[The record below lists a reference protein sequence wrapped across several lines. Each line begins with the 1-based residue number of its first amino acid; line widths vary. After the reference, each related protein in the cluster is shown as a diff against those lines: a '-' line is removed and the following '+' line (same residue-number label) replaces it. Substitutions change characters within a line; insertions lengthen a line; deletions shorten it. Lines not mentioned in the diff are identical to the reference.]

1 MKHFIL
7 KKVVIIMDDLT
18 TTMRVGIIGM
28 GNMGSKYAQLIA
40 KGEIAGM
47 ELSAI
52 TRVVDERWDKIKE
65 YVSDKLQ
72 RFNSGNDMFDA
83 IDEGTLKLDTVIIVT
98 PHYSHETFA
107 IKALER
113 GINVLCDKPA
123 GVYSKQ
129 ARNMM
134 EAYNTAKSR
143 KPDLLYGYI
152 FHQRT
157 YPVYMKIKEI
167 VDSRIYGNM
176 KRVNWIVSDWY
187 RSNAYYQSGSWRAT
201 WQYDGGGT
209 LLNQC
214 PHNLD
219 LLTWICG
226 VPESVMGFC
235 KEGKYHPIEVE
246 DEVTAYLEWNNGVDG
261 VFIASTGEAPGVNR
275 LEISLDNALLVCEE
289 GKLKAAVL
297 DKPEIEY
304 RNASADDLFA
314 KPSYEWHD
322 IEVGESDNAYKIV
335 LEKFARGEMVAKGE
349 EAINSLYLSNAVY
362 LSSWIGRKVSLPI
375 LDTEYEKQF
384 ESAFESG
391 LEKKIEK
398 KLSKQAEKSGDL
410 RVIRLVLGACS
421 TNCYIVY
428 NNKTKKCFVL
438 DPADEADKIIEAIES
453 NKLKPQYIIVTH
465 GHTDHILALKD
476 LTDKYDIPVMIG
488 NGDAWRLLDE
498 RLINERPYVK
508 EPYKPV
514 RASVLLNE
522 GDEIWLDDI
531 QFKVIEIPGHTAGS
545 IALVGDRAIF
555 TGDTLMAGRTGKTS
569 LLGGDEIAMRESIDK
584 LKAYPEDYVIYP
596 GHRDITTLW
605 ESSL

>member
-1 MKHFIL
+1 MQ
-7 KKVVIIMDDLT
+7 
-18 TTMRVGIIGM
+18 VGIIGM

-40 KGEIAGM
+40 KSEIAGM

-52 TRVVDERWDKIKE
+52 TRVTDERWDKIKD
-65 YVSDKLQ
+65 YVGVDLQ
-72 RFNSGNDMFDA
+72 RFDSGNDMFDA
-83 IDEGTLKLDTVIIVT
+83 IDEGVLKLDTVIIVT

-107 IKALER
+107 IKAFER

-134 EAYNTAKSR
+134 DAYNAAKSR
-143 KPDLLYGYI
+143 KPDLLYGYV

-167 VDSRIYGNM
+167 VDSRKYGNI

-209 LLNQC
+209 LINQC

-226 VPESVMGFC
+226 VPENVMGFC

-246 DEVTAYLEWNNGVDG
+246 DEVTAYLEWDNDVDG

-275 LEISLDNALLVCEE
+275 LEISLDNALLVCEK
-289 GKLKAAVL
+289 GKLKVAEL
-297 DKPEIEY
+297 DRPEIEY
-304 RNASADDLFA
+304 RNAPAGDLFA

-322 IEVGESDNAYKIV
+322 IEVEESGNAYKKV

-349 EAINSLYLSNAVY
+349 EAINSLYVSNAVY
-362 LSSWIGRKVSLPI
+362 LSSWTGRKVAIPTPG
-375 LDTEYEKQF
+375 TEYERQF
-384 ESAFESG
+384 EREFESG
-391 LEKKIEK
+391 LEKKLEEK
-398 KLSKQAEKSGDL
+398 HSKQSEESEDL
-410 RVIRLVLGACS
+410 EIIRLVLGACS

-428 NNKTKKCFVL
+428 NSKTKKCFVI
-438 DPADEADKIIEAIES
+438 DPADESDKIIETIES
-453 NKLKPQYIIVTH
+453 NELNPQYIIITH
-465 GHTDHILALKD
+465 GHTDHILAMKD
-476 LTDKYDIPVMIG
+476 LADKYDIPVMIG
-488 NGDAWRLLDE
+488 KGDAWRLLDE

-508 EPYKPV
+508 EPYRPV

-522 GDEIWLDDI
+522 GDEIWFDDI
-531 QFKVIEIPGHTAGS
+531 QFKVIELPGHTPGS
-545 IALVGDRAIF
+545 IALVGNGIIF

-569 LLGGDEIAMRESIDK
+569 LLGGDEIALSESIK
-584 LKAYPEDYVIYP
+584 RLKVYPEDYVVYP

-605 ESSL
+605 ESGLYE